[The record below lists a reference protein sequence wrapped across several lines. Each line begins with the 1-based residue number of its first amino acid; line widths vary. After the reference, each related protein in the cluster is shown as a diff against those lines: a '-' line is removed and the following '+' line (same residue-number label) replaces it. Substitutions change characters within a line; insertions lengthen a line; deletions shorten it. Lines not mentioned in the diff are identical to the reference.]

1 MLIVSV
7 AAGWNLNRKWSNLLH
22 FKPESIS
29 YPWARPRHGPAI
41 RSRTETTGRKSNSK
55 SRANVS
61 EPRGASQRAG
71 GTPLP
76 VSLSAESARSS
87 QVALVHWPHNN
98 RRQATTTRDEPQ
110 PMPDQKAKRKEI
122 EKPTSRSSLP
132 VEGEARARQ
141 PRPDARATLSG
152 QRQLP
157 SPFKLFPPPLLP
169 PLLPPLVPSLSS
181 SPRILLLFVS
191 ILVITATINTPITGI
206 NIYVDA
212 IQSMPPLQPV
222 HQVSLRRRCHCQFR
236 GSYLLLLVWIGLML
250 WGGKGDGILIISEMF
265 PSKWN
270 WIDSIRMSWSNTRW

>member
-1 MLIVSV
+1 
-7 AAGWNLNRKWSNLLH
+7 
-22 FKPESIS
+22 
-29 YPWARPRHGPAI
+29 
-41 RSRTETTGRKSNSK
+41 
-55 SRANVS
+55 
-61 EPRGASQRAG
+61 
-71 GTPLP
+71 
-76 VSLSAESARSS
+76 
-87 QVALVHWPHNN
+87 
-98 RRQATTTRDEPQ
+98 
-110 PMPDQKAKRKEI
+110 MPDQKAKRKEI

-250 WGGKGDGILIISEMF
+250 WGGGKGDGILIISEMF

-270 WIDSIRMSWSNTRW
+270 WIDSIRMS